1 MQTIKTAVVVVLL
14 LGVCYGAYVA
24 LNAPEPTLPDT
35 LQDWNEDALALD
47 VENGA
52 AVDIPQLS
60 QTPSPDALD
69 SLAPPTMVPPA
80 PAGPTPPTTP
90 GLSLPKAPPNFS
102 SNSSGTTPAV
112 LVPPPLNKSNGS
124 DSQKGLGNDIPDL
137 PNLALPSEAGSVK
150 EGDSIP
156 LPMLS
161 EPSSTLSTPAALAST
176 PKLGNDV
183 ASNAASNADPAFP
196 SMPSLSGLDSE
207 PAAPEASTTGASPT
221 SPGLLASSGNN
232 GLPTP
237 ANGLGITKP
246 ENTKSLGSTAQPF
259 SLAREQ
265 ALKLANDGKLR
276 EALAMMSPYFN
287 HIELTHQEHLDLKD
301 LLDALAGEVIYSR
314 RHLLESK
321 FIVSAGDTLE
331 SIANKYHVSPEV
343 LANINRMGDS
353 KVVLAGTEMK
363 VLNGPFRGEVS
374 LNKGELT
381 LFLGDLYAGR
391 FPVSIGREPAPTEG
405 SFSIVERRRD
415 QAYVGPDS
423 KYIPASDSRNPY
435 GGYWMHLGNN
445 FCIHGSPE
453 TSTPE
458 TESAGCISLAP
469 LDAKEVYSLL
479 TQGAEVV
486 IKR

>member
-60 QTPSPDALD
+60 QTPPPDALD
-69 SLAPPTMVPPA
+69 SLAPTTVPP
-80 PAGPTPPTTP
+80 PAVKSPAVTSPSVTSPATAASTKP
-90 GLSLPKAPPNFS
+90 SVPSLSLPQAPS
-102 SNSSGTTPAV
+102 TTPTV
-112 LVPPPLNKSNGS
+112 LVPPPLTKESSADNQSA
-124 DSQKGLGNDIPDL
+124 LGNDVPGI
-137 PNLALPSEAGSVK
+137 PNLALPSDSGSDK
-150 EGDSIP
+150 EGDSVP
-156 LPMLS
+156 LPNLI
-161 EPSSTLSTPAALAST
+161 EPQSTLPPTPASLAST
-176 PKLGNDV
+176 PNIGSD
-183 ASNAASNADPAFP
+183 SGSDADPVFP
-196 SMPSLSGLDSE
+196 SMPSLSGLDNA
-207 PAAPEASTTGASPT
+207 PAAQPDVAASGAS
-221 SPGLLASSGNN
+221 SNN
-232 GLPTP
+232 GVLTGTSIDSGAKLSNP
-237 ANGLGITKP
+237 
-246 ENTKSLGSTAQPF
+246 KSPGSTAQPF
-259 SLAREQ
+259 SMAREQ
-265 ALKLANDGKLR
+265 ALKLANEGKLR
-276 EALAMMSPYFN
+276 DALALLSPYFN
-287 HIELTHQEHLDLKD
+287 HLELTHQEHVDLKD

-331 SIANKYHVSPEV
+331 GIANKYRVSPEV

-381 LFLGDLYAGR
+381 LFLGELYAGR
-391 FPVSIGREPAPTEG
+391 FPVSIGKEPMPAEG
-405 SFSIVERRRD
+405 NYTIVERRRD

-423 KYIPASDSRNPY
+423 KYIAASDGRNPY
-435 GGYWMHLGNN
+435 GGYWMHLGNQI
-445 FCIHGSPE
+445 CIHGSPA
-453 TSTPE
+453 TPSPE
-458 TESAGCISLAP
+458 TESAGCIGLAP